1 MSALGS
7 RFGSAA
13 ILAGSMIVSVCCFLG
28 YANCESIAKDWYKR
42 GELELS
48 QKKII
53 DAYVSFSQAVKAEPG
68 KKKYQSKLLE
78 VGRIASA
85 SVEQKALSEINTNP
99 RDAEE
104 LLKAALRYD
113 PTNNS
118 AANELR
124 GVDDNIRSAVNT
136 AERAEE
142 SINEGNL
149 VLARQ
154 LVDLVSKYADLI
166 PNYPKLQK
174 DLIAGDWANSA
185 LAYWDRGQHAP
196 ALDAIKRAE
205 LEDSEN
211 PFVKRVSVQI
221 KHDLSNELVAKMQ
234 FRPDDSLG
242 RLIESA
248 DAARYALSLDPENK
262 TAAQYQAISATTLA
276 DRLFR
281 ENPTSL
287 GLEKEDARISLQRV
301 TLAGQFISHDPRY
314 LQNAGQLKHLAY
326 PALRIRL
333 IVDEPRNCSKGIADD
348 VKKAISERLG
358 YVVTEDPQSWN
369 LTIRVRN
376 LSCSTDDIAR
386 ESVQQENS
394 TYVAGTQQLANPTY
408 VQLQSELAA
417 AEQNLNRAQTANDTN
432 PNFGTSFALGM
443 ARGTVGRIQR
453 QLAQTSPYSTQ
464 DVLQQYQYQRF
475 ESYRSYEIDA
485 ELQSYSNRDVM
496 QYSVQKKISFLSEQ
510 RETGISGVLG
520 QDRSGAR
527 NIVPSMKS
535 IEQHAQD
542 AFVGF
547 KSSLA
552 SSVREEVAGYF
563 AASTMKSSSGVR
575 RVACFL
581 YMSELADGTTY
592 EADAH
597 RYLSDVNT
605 AVLGEPAAMN
615 SFSAPPLVIPEQV
628 ANGSDEPTN
637 QGLDQLED
645 ALHSVVSIETDEKMG
660 TGFFVTPTCLVVTNE
675 HVIHGAE
682 TIVLKTST
690 KKLLVASVVDT
701 DLKRDLALLKANT
714 HQCQELKLQDTD
726 VAQVGEEVYAIGNPL
741 GLSGTVTK
749 GIVSAYRSSS
759 GVTYVQIDA
768 AINPGNSGGPLIT
781 RSGTVIGVNTMGVQ
795 GLQGL
800 NFAVAASEIK
810 IAFRRFLF

>member
-7 RFGSAA
+7 RFGSVA
-13 ILAGSMIVSVCCFLG
+13 ILGGSMIVSVCCLLG
-28 YANCESIAKDWYKR
+28 NANCQSSAKDLYKR
-42 GELELS
+42 GELELK
-48 QKKII
+48 QNKII
-53 DAYVSFSQAVKAEPG
+53 DAYVSFSLAAKTEPG

-85 SVEQKALSEINTNP
+85 SVEQKALSEVNSNP
-99 RDAEE
+99 GDAVE
-104 LLKAALRYD
+104 LLNAALKYD

-124 GVDDNIRSAVNT
+124 EVEDSIRVAVNS
-136 AERAEE
+136 AERARE

-154 LVDLVSKYADLI
+154 LVDSVSKYADLI
-166 PNYPKLQK
+166 PYYPKLQK

-185 LAYWDRGQHAP
+185 LAYWDQGQHTP

-211 PFVKRVSVQI
+211 PFVKRVSAKI
-221 KHDLSNELVAKMQ
+221 KHDLSNELVGKMQ
-234 FRPDDSLG
+234 IRPDDSLG

-262 TAAQYQAISATTLA
+262 AAADYQTLSATTLA
-276 DRLFR
+276 DRLLR
-281 ENPTSL
+281 DNPTSL
-287 GLEKEDARISLQRV
+287 SVEKEDARIFLQRL
-301 TLAGQFISHDPRY
+301 TLAGQLISHDPRY
-314 LQNAGQLKHLAY
+314 LQNAGQFKHLAY

-333 IVDEPRNCSKGIADD
+333 LVDDPRNCSKGIADV
-348 VKKAISERLG
+348 VKKTISETLG
-358 YVVTEDPQSWN
+358 YIMTEDPQSWD
-369 LTIRVRN
+369 LTVKVRS
-376 LSCSTDDIAR
+376 LACSTDDVAR

-394 TYVAGTQQLANPTY
+394 TYVAGTQQLANPAY
-408 VQLQSELAA
+408 VQLQSQLAA
-417 AEQNLNRAQTANDTN
+417 AEQNLNRAQAVNDTN
-432 PNFGTSFALGM
+432 PNFGTGFALGM
-443 ARGTVGRIQR
+443 ARGTVVRIQR

-475 ESYRSYEIDA
+475 ESYRSCEIGA
-485 ELQSYSNRDVM
+485 ELQSYSNRDNT

-510 RETGISGVLG
+510 RETGISGVLE
-520 QDRSGAR
+520 QDRSGVR
-527 NIVPSMKS
+527 NIVPSMRP

-542 AFVGF
+542 ALVGF

-575 RVACFL
+575 RVASFL
-581 YMSELADGTTY
+581 YMTELADGTTY
-592 EADAH
+592 ETDAH
-597 RYLSDVNT
+597 RYLSDVNA
-605 AVLGEPAAMN
+605 AVLGNPAAMN
-615 SFSAPPLVIPEQV
+615 SFGAPPLIIPEQV

-637 QGLDQLED
+637 QGLVQLED
-645 ALHSVVSIETDEKMG
+645 AIHSVVSIETDEKMG

-714 HQCQELKLQDTD
+714 HQCQELKLLDAD
-726 VAQVGEEVYAIGNPL
+726 VAKVGEEVYAIGNPL

-768 AINPGNSGGPLIT
+768 AINPGNSGGPLIS
-781 RSGTVIGVNTMGVQ
+781 RSGMVIGVNTMGVQ

-800 NFAVAASEIK
+800 NFAVAASEIRS
-810 IAFRRFLF
+810 AFRRFLF